1 MLKKTLIVGAAAF
14 LLLALFFGRDACSY
28 IGTSVGWIRQSVK
41 DSVPIEFEL
50 ERARKMVRELDQPIT
65 AAMRVTA
72 KEEVEV
78 DRLEREVTKR
88 ESNLATARDRI
99 MRLKNDLDS
108 GTGTFVYAGHTY
120 SERQVRND
128 LAARFDRFKTDE
140 DTTLNLTKVL
150 NARRQGLDAA
160 REKLVAMQ
168 AAKKQLE
175 LDVAN
180 LEARLKMVEVAQA
193 SSDLRI
199 DDSQLARTKDLITDI
214 STRIEVAEK
223 LVNADVQVAGE
234 IPLDEPETDTDISQR
249 VADYFGQGREEVE
262 ILVGAR

>member
-41 DSVPIEFEL
+41 EAVPIEFEL
-50 ERARKMVRELDQPIT
+50 ERARKMVRELDKPIQD
-65 AAMRVTA
+65 AMVVTA
-72 KEEVEV
+72 REAVEV
-78 DRLEREVTKR
+78 DRLEREVAKR

-99 MRLKNDLDS
+99 MRLKGDLDAGS
-108 GTGTFVYAGHTY
+108 ETFVYAGHTY
-120 SERQVRND
+120 SARQVKND
-128 LAARFDRFKTDE
+128 LTARFERFQTDE

-160 REKLVAMQ
+160 REKLTAMQ

-199 DDSQLARTKDLITDI
+199 DDSKLARTKDLITEI
-214 STRIEVAEK
+214 STRIEVAER
-223 LVNADVQVAGE
+223 LVNAEVQVQGE
-234 IPLDEPETDTDISQR
+234 IPLDEPETQTDISQK
-249 VADYFGQGREEVE
+249 VADYFGDGRQEVE
-262 ILVGAR
+262 VLVGAR